1 VRPTRKSDRQHL
13 AETRLGAVAAGDERG
28 VAEVDATTCTLQPRD
43 DAIDAFLESD
53 EFRLPLD
60 LYSGVAQPID
70 QQPLVLVLRK
80 NERIGIRTDALA
92 HRSDHQSRNL
102 APRDPQIRG

>member
-1 VRPTRKSDRQHL
+1 VS
-13 AETRLGAVAAGDERG
+13 AVAAGDERDFADVDT
-28 VAEVDATTCTLQPRD
+28 VACALKPRD
-43 DAIDAFLESD
+43 DAIVAFLESD

-60 LYSGVAQPID
+60 LYSSVAQPID
-70 QQPLVLVLRK
+70 QQLLVLVLRK
-80 NERIGIRTDALA
+80 NERIGIRADASA